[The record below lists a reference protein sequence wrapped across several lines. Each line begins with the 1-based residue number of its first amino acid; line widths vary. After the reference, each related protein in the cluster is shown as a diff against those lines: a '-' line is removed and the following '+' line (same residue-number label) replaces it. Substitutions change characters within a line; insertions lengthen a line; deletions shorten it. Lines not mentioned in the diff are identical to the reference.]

1 MGSPNMPTRPIQI
14 SMDEEL
20 LARIDSDEDAIRE
33 GRSAFLRAAASFY
46 LAAKKRRETDRR
58 IVDAY
63 SEQADELID
72 EIAEFMDLQE
82 WPAS

>member
-1 MGSPNMPTRPIQI
+1 MATRPIQI

-20 LARIDSDEDAIRE
+20 LARIDADAEVSRH

-46 LAAKKRRETDRR
+46 LAAKERRETEGR
-58 IVDAY
+58 IAEAY
-63 SEQADELID
+63 RGQADEMI
-72 EIAEFMDLQE
+72 EEVAEFMDLQE

>member
-1 MGSPNMPTRPIQI
+1 
-14 SMDEEL
+14 MDEEL
-20 LARIDSDEDAIRE
+20 LRRIDAEEEVVRH

-46 LAAKKRRETDRR
+46 LAARKRRETDLR
-58 IVDAY
+58 IAEAY
-63 SEQADELID
+63 GEHADELID